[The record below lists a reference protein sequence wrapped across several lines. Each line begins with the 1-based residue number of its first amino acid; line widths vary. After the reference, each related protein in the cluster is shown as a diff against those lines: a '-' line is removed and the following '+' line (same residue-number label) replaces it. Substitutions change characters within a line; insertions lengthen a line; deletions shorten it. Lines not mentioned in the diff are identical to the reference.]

1 MYYIYF
7 YQRHGDKLI
16 LKNWMSAELYIM
28 VKIAYAMNK
37 IRNKYEI
44 VVDTDG
50 SHLLQEVLEEKQ

>member
-7 YQRHGDKLI
+7 YQKQGDKWI

-28 VKIAYAMNK
+28 VRIAYAMNK

-50 SHLLQEVLEEKQ
+50 SHLLQEVLEEQ

>member
-1 MYYIYF
+1 
-7 YQRHGDKLI
+7 
-16 LKNWMSAELYIM
+16 M

-50 SHLLQEVLEEKQ
+50 LHLLQEVLE